1 MKKAIITFI
10 LACSLL
16 AGCIHDKTA
25 GNDVPESD
33 LIGSKT
39 NTVFQIQFN
48 EERYIWESFLFP
60 TNRTTGR

>member
-1 MKKAIITFI
+1 MKKLIIAFVI
-10 LACSLL
+10 ACSLL
-16 AGCIHDKTA
+16 AGCINDKPA
-25 GNDVPESD
+25 NNDVSEAD

-39 NTVFQIQFN
+39 NVVFQIQFN